1 MKNAPEAR
9 MKVRDIMSPRVISVA
24 PDAGILEAVRLMLQN
39 HISGLPVIDASGAL
53 VGVVTE
59 GDFLRRGETG
69 TERRRSRWL
78 EFLVGP
84 SRLADEYVHTNSRT
98 VKDVMT
104 PEAVTIDEDAGLDEA
119 VELMESRRI
128 KRLPVVR
135 DGLVVGIVSRANLLH
150 ALVSLATSAP
160 PVAMSDVAIREA
172 LLAQFE
178 KLTWAPA
185 ALVDPVVKDG
195 VVELWGTITEE
206 AQREALKV
214 CARNI
219 PGVKSVVSRLTWIEP
234 MSGMAIGEPEEDQR
248 AAQ

>member
-1 MKNAPEAR
+1 

-24 PDAGILEAVRLMLQN
+24 PEAGILEAIRLMLQN
-39 HISGLPVIDASGAL
+39 HISGLPVIDSSGAL

-69 TERRRSRWL
+69 TERKRPRWL

-84 SRLADEYVHTNSRT
+84 SRLADEYVHAHART

-104 PEAVTIDEDAGLDEA
+104 ATPVTISEDAGVDEA
-119 VELMESRRI
+119 VEIMESRRI

-135 DGLVVGIVSRANLLH
+135 SGEVIGIVSRANVVH
-150 ALVSLATSAP
+150 ALVSLAIAAP
-160 PVAMSDVAIREA
+160 PPALTDVAIRDA
-172 LLAQFE
+172 LLAQFQE
-178 KLTWAPA
+178 LTWAPA

-214 CARNI
+214 CAQNI
-219 PGVKSVVSRLTWIEP
+219 PGVKSVVSHLTWIEP
-234 MSGMAIGEPEEDQR
+234 MSGMAIGEPDEDQR